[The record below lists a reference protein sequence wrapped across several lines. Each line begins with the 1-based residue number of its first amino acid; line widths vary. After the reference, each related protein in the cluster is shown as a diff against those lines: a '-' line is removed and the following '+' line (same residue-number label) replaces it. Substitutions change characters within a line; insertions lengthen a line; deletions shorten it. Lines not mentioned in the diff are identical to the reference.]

1 MELDT
6 ILDNRN
12 RLTRT
17 LLAGALAVV
26 SLRSFRKKNRLLGV
40 LAGAGAVGLGY
51 TAAAGTRDT
60 TDESETTEVSGT
72 TDESER
78 DVETTDEDGGM
89 RCSACGEPIV
99 VGQSRR
105 PNAENRIVHER
116 CL

>member
-6 ILDNRN
+6 ILDDRN

-17 LLAGALAVV
+17 LLAGVLAVV

-51 TAAAGTRDT
+51 TVTVGSRDT
-60 TDESETTEVSGT
+60 IEEGEVSDASDV

-78 DVETTDEDGGM
+78 DIETTDEDDGM

-105 PNAENRIVHER
+105 PNAESQIVHES